1 MFLKLG
7 PKQPSRDV
15 PIAVIVPNLVTTLAL
30 CCGLASLHFIL
41 AGEWQKAMIAIVL
54 SAVFDVL
61 DGGAA
66 RLLRVTTKFG
76 AMLDSLSDFLAF
88 GIAPAMLLHQWILVE
103 KTSKLIDTLGL
114 IAVMVFAVC
123 AALRLARFT
132 SAATAAP
139 LVAAHV
145 PASAA
150 PAPKPRPSPFFVGM
164 PTPAAAGAVLV
175 PAFVQA
181 FVESTPA
188 LSERF
193 GNILIP
199 EWAVALYTFG
209 IGLLMVSRIP
219 MFALK
224 GARISRRAI
233 APIVVVLVVVAALM
247 LKHPW
252 LTLAGL
258 ALIYLATIPWA
269 MIAHRRM
276 KTRSIKSGPATDVVA
291 KVG

>member
-7 PKQPSRDV
+7 PKHSSRDV

-54 SAVFDVL
+54 SGIFDVL

-66 RLLRVTTKFG
+66 RLLRVTTRFG

-88 GIAPAMLLHQWILVE
+88 GVAPAMLLHQWILVE
-103 KTSKLIDTLGL
+103 RTTKLIDTLGL

-132 SAATAAP
+132 SAATSAP
-139 LVAAHV
+139 LVAAQV
-145 PASAA
+145 PASSA
-150 PAPKPRPSPFFVGM
+150 PVPKHRPSPFFVGM
-164 PTPAAAGAVLV
+164 PTPAGAGAAMV
-175 PAFVQA
+175 PALIQA
-181 FVESTPA
+181 SDTFKQLVGEVV
-188 LSERF
+188 
-193 GNILIP
+193 IP
-199 EWAVALYTFG
+199 EWIVALYTIG
-209 IGLLMVSRIP
+209 IGLLMVSRVP
-219 MFALK
+219 TFAFK
-224 GARISRRAI
+224 GVRISRRAV
-233 APIVVVLVVVAALM
+233 APLVVVLVVVVGLM

-258 ALIYLATIPWA
+258 ALAYLLTIPWA
-269 MIAHRRM
+269 MVAHRRM
-276 KTRSIKSGPATDVVA
+276 RARGVKSGPAPDVVA